1 MTDFSIVYVPVGVG
15 TFHMETAGQAFRDTC
30 ALLCSLAEEAGL
42 QEGTLKLP
50 EGILFSSAEVDAWMD
65 GKDPS
70 LVILQNV
77 TFANAGYTEKLLAHT
92 KAPVLIW
99 TLRDPAADG
108 GRLKLNALTGA
119 FAAANRLYMDGE
131 VLYRHVMGNPSEPDI
146 RRTLR
151 AYMRAWACRQQIEG
165 TKILRVGEPPEGFS
179 FGEIEET
186 ALKAQFGMTLQK
198 TPLEEMF
205 ARAKAIPEN
214 ALAGYLAEAAEKLPG
229 FTALPEQ
236 NQKGYAA
243 LMKAYRDYADA
254 ENIAALSSR
263 CWPDCFTEYGT
274 PVCTVLSMLG
284 DLGIPASCES
294 DTLGAVTMLLA
305 AKLSGKAVFFGD
317 PSAVDEREGT
327 ITFWHCGM
335 AAPSLACEEEGP
347 AVGVHCNRGIGPTM
361 EFGCRGSERVSILR
375 IGREKDGTLRLF
387 TAGGEALER
396 PRQYHGTSL
405 VVKPDRPAAQ
415 LVHTAV
421 EDGWEP
427 HFVIAM
433 DDIVEEMQLLAM
445 LCGVGCW
452 PY

>member
-30 ALLCSLAEEAGL
+30 ALLRSLAEEAGL
-42 QEGTLKLP
+42 QEGTLKIP
-50 EGILFSSAEVDAWMD
+50 EAILFSSAEVDAWMSD
-65 GKDPS
+65 KDSS

-186 ALKAQFGMTLQK
+186 ALKTQFGMTLQK

-263 CWPDCFTEYGT
+263 
-274 PVCTVLSMLG
+274 
-284 DLGIPASCES
+284 CES

-375 IGREKDGTLRLF
+375 IGKEKDGTLRLF